1 MARRAMDQNRTHS
14 LEEVRIR
21 ALGVIRKG
29 WTIAQAKVPE
39 LARMELEPETDQDRV
54 IVSIGIKR
62 TDDTKLTIGIDID
75 RAGDFQAEFPG
86 EVVKGGN
93 VFRDDC
99 EESLASVIF
108 KATTVRN
115 HPAKHS

>member
-1 MARRAMDQNRTHS
+1 MDQNRTHS
-14 LEEVRIR
+14 LEEVRTR

-29 WTIAQAKVPE
+29 WTIAQAEVPE

-75 RAGDFQAEFPG
+75 RVGDFQAELPG
-86 EVVKGGN
+86 EVVRGGN
-93 VFRDDC
+93 VFRDGCD
-99 EESLASVIF
+99 ESLASIIF
-108 KATTVRN
+108 KATT
-115 HPAKHS
+115 ATK